1 MHDILTKQLTAYL
14 LHEIRQFL
22 IMQSIE
28 VIHVKLCSKFN
39 R

>member
-14 LHEIRQFL
+14 LREIYQFL
-22 IMQSIE
+22 IMQSTE
-28 VIHVKLCSKFN
+28 VIHAQLRSKFN